1 MTSQDITIGIS
12 VLTVVSGAI
21 NVYVGLR
28 LSALQSKMKA
38 DSAALEITLMKQFV
52 TWKDELLQLLN
63 GKYVTATLVAEIRT
77 GFAHDIQRIDK
88 VLDRIE
94 RRCEERGATGCL
106 FYPGSEQQS
115 KDQP

>member
-1 MTSQDITIGIS
+1 MTTQEITIAIS
-12 VLTVVSGAI
+12 AATFVSGAL

-28 LSALQSKMKA
+28 LAALQSKMKA
-38 DSAALEITLMKQFV
+38 DSAALEITLVKQFV

-77 GFAHDIQRIDK
+77 SFVHDIQRIDK

-94 RRCEERGATGCL
+94 RRCEERGATGCI
-106 FYPGSEQQS
+106 FHQAPEDGRS
-115 KDQP
+115 DQP